1 MNIKRNY
8 TIYVADVKPEM
19 IVEDDMKE
27 RHIIARVVS
36 GSDVVLLITTESRVF
51 TCSPNELITTY
62 PEI

>member
-8 TIYVADVKPEM
+8 TIYVGDLKPEM

-51 TCSPNELITTY
+51 TCSPNDLITIY